1 MIKVKD
7 LVFEY
12 IRRDEKDEVIGV
24 EMAVDHLSFQVN
36 KGDFVAVLGHNG
48 SGKSTLAKH
57 INAILLPGE
66 GVVYV
71 DGIDTSEKN
80 MLWEIRQRA
89 GMVFQNPDNQIVH
102 NVVEEDVGFGPE
114 NLGVPTEEIW
124 ERVEGSLKKV
134 GMLKSRKESPNNLS
148 GGQKQKVAIAGV
160 LAMKPKCIV
169 FDESTAMLDPVGR
182 REVLEAVR
190 ELNEKEGITILWI
203 THYMDEAAQADRI
216 LVMNEGKLVME
227 GTPREVFARA
237 DQLKKWHL
245 DVPQVTELAAE
256 LRKRGMDIPADVINV
271 EEFVEAAAR
280 CILGADWK

>member
-1 MIKVKD
+1 M
-7 LVFEY
+7 
-12 IRRDEKDEVIGV
+12 
-24 EMAVDHLSFQVN
+24 
-36 KGDFVAVLGHNG
+36 
-48 SGKSTLAKH
+48 
-57 INAILLPGE
+57 
-66 GVVYV
+66 
-71 DGIDTSEKN
+71 DGIDTSDKN
-80 MLWEIRQRA
+80 MMWEIRQRA

-124 ERVEGSLKKV
+124 DRVEGSLKKV
-134 GMLKSRKESPNNLS
+134 GMLKCRKESPNNLS

-182 REVLEAVR
+182 REVLEAVQ

-227 GTPREVFARA
+227 GTPREVFAQA
-237 DQLKKWHL
+237 DQLKSWHL
-245 DVPQVTELAAE
+245 DVPQVTELASE
-256 LRKRGMDIPADVINV
+256 LRKRGMNIPADVINV
-271 EEFVEAAAR
+271 KEFVEAAAR
-280 CILGADWK
+280 CFVGAE